1 MFEVE
6 VQNSWPNV
14 ESVIERK
21 VQDENEQKILTKKE
35 KIENLWSELINQSK
49 IKGIAFLF
57 NFSPEFK

>member
-21 VQDENEQKILTKKE
+21 VQDENEQKILIKKE

-49 IKGIAFLF
+49 IKG
-57 NFSPEFK
+57 